1 MDTQSAG
8 TWYVTQ
14 HILAMFTDSL
24 RKSLGVAGNV
34 NSVVSVEFRL
44 SRRPEAPISYLPT
57 HRMMGN
63 IAKCA
68 NMKQIML
75 LQKYKKE
82 FVSIFYVYI
91 FILGLLPNFEAEW
104 LALQLHDDIG
114 LGSDVLY
121 THR

>member
-1 MDTQSAG
+1 
-8 TWYVTQ
+8 
-14 HILAMFTDSL
+14 
-24 RKSLGVAGNV
+24 
-34 NSVVSVEFRL
+34 
-44 SRRPEAPISYLPT
+44 
-57 HRMMGN
+57 MMGN

-82 FVSIFYVYI
+82 FVSIFYVYR